1 MAFVREDMN
10 PRRIVALVAVAV
22 FALAVVGV
30 AVLNTGGSDKPKAK
44 TLPILHRAPAAADAG
59 DPARA
64 GRPAIASAPAFAT
77 DYVVK
82 GTLPDL
88 GATAPAYGFSA
99 QVTNDE

>member
-10 PRRIVALVAVAV
+10 PRRIVALAAVAV

-30 AVLNTGGSDKPKAK
+30 AVLNTGGRDKPKAK
-44 TLPILHRAPAAADAG
+44 TLPILHRAPGAADTAG
-59 DPARA
+59 A
-64 GRPAIASAPAFAT
+64 GRPASAPAIASAPAFAT

-88 GATAPAYGFSA
+88 GATAPAYGFPA
-99 QVTNDE
+99 QVT